1 MDKKQILITIIVFLI
16 SCTILLIGSNPNAL
30 SSKLLG
36 LNLAQTNPKQLYH
49 VYLEGKSIGIIESKE
64 ELEDYIDARQEQ
76 LKIKFSVSK
85 VYAPKGLDIVKEL
98 TYNEK
103 ISTVEEIYQKIEQI
117 KGTSSFTIDG
127 YTIKIEGVDKE
138 EEDGIVEGKDQI
150 IYVLDKE
157 VFTNS
162 IKKTITAFIKPE
174 QYEAYIN
181 DTQEELEENE
191 TGTIIESLSIKNNI
205 TIKKERIPAGDTI
218 YQTEEELSKYLLFG
232 TTKDQEIYIAQ
243 AGDTIEDIA
252 YNNKLSVEEFL
263 IANTEYS
270 SAQDLLYP
278 GAEVKLGL
286 IVPQFDLVE
295 VQHVVSKKTIKKETV
310 YKNDDTQ
317 YVGYEKVEEEGQD
330 GLALVTEKIELING
344 EIKNTIEASS
354 VELSP
359 AIDKVIV
366 RGTKRY
372 QTSIGAGANVP
383 VDVGSWVWPTRTP
396 YTITSYYGW
405 RWGKL
410 HEGIDIAGAGYGSPI
425 KAANNGLV
433 VQSGYTNIN
442 GNYIIIAHKNG
453 YYTLYAHMAARYKQV
468 GNVVMAGDQI
478 GTMGETGFATGVHL
492 HFSIYYGYPFRGGVP
507 KNPLNFY

>member
-16 SCTILLIGSNPNAL
+16 SCGILLIGSNPNAI

-36 LNLAQTNPKQLYH
+36 LNVTQSTPKQLYH
-49 VYLEGKSIGIIESKE
+49 VYLEGKSIGIIESKK
-64 ELEDYIDARQEQ
+64 ELEEYIDKRQDA
-76 LKIKFSVSK
+76 LKTKFSVSK
-85 VYAPKGLDIVKEL
+85 VYAPKDLDIIKEI

-103 ISTVEEIYQKIEQI
+103 ISTVEEIYQKIEYI
-117 KGTSSFTIDG
+117 KGSSSFTIDG
-127 YTIKIEGVDKE
+127 YSIKIGGIDKE
-138 EEDGIVEGKDQI
+138 EEEGVVEGQDQI
-150 IYVLDKE
+150 IYVLDKD

-174 QYEAYIN
+174 IYEAYIN
-181 DTQEELEENE
+181 DTQKPLEENE
-191 TGTIIESLSIKNNI
+191 TGTITESLNIKNNI
-205 TIKKERIPAGDTI
+205 TITKERIPAGDKI

-232 TTKDQEIYIAQ
+232 TTKDQEIYIAK

-263 IANTEYS
+263 IANTEYTS
-270 SAQDLLYP
+270 SQDLLYP

-286 IVPQFDLVE
+286 ISPQFDLVE
-295 VQHVVSKKTIKKETV
+295 VQRVVSKKTIKKETV
-310 YKNDDTQ
+310 YQNDDNQ
-317 YVGYEKVEEEGQD
+317 YVGYEKVIEQGQD
-330 GLALVTEKIELING
+330 GLALVTELLDIVNG
-344 EIKNTIEASS
+344 EIVNTIEAEN

-359 AIDKVIV
+359 AINKVIV

-372 QTSIGAGANVP
+372 QTSIGAGADVP

-396 YTITSYYGW
+396 YTITSSYGW

-433 VQSGYTNIN
+433 VQSGYTNTN

-453 YYTLYAHMAARYKQV
+453 YYTIYAHMAARYKQV

-478 GTMGETGFATGVHL
+478 GTMGQTGFATGVHL
-492 HFSIYYGYPFRGGVP
+492 HFGVFYGYPFRGGVP

>member
-16 SCTILLIGSNPNAL
+16 SCTILLIGSNPNAI

-36 LNLAQTNPKQLYH
+36 LNLTQKNPKQLYH

-64 ELEDYIDARQEQ
+64 ELENYIDERQEQ

-127 YTIKIEGVDKE
+127 YTIKIEGIEKE
-138 EEDGIVEGKDQI
+138 LEDGIVEGKDQI

-157 VFTNS
+157 IFTNS
-162 IKKTITAFIKPE
+162 IKKTITAFIEPE

-181 DTQEELEENE
+181 NTQEKLEENE

-205 TIKKERIPAGDTI
+205 TIKKERIPAGDKI

-243 AGDTIEDIA
+243 AGDTIEEIA
-252 YNNKLSVEEFL
+252 YNNKLSIEEFL

-295 VQHVVSKKTIKKETV
+295 VQHVVSKKTIKKETI

-396 YTITSYYGW
+396 YTITSYFGW

-453 YYTLYAHMAARYKQV
+453 YYTLYAHMASRSKQV

-478 GTMGETGFATGVHL
+478 GTMGETGYATGVHL

-507 KNPLNFY
+507 NNPLNFY